1 MDTLLELTLALLAA
15 VGLLCL
21 GWALFG
27 KLLTPLGKLGAPLY
41 AVVRGEGDGS
51 GLEHT
56 VNSLIWLRG
65 KDLTDCPVIVVDAG
79 LDEEGRQV
87 AARLKQRWPAI
98 RLCSPEE
105 LPELIA

>member
-1 MDTLLELTLALLAA
+1 MDSLLELTLALLAA

-41 AVVRGEGDGS
+41 AVVRGEGDGG
-51 GLEHT
+51 GLEPT

-65 KDLTDCPVIVVDAG
+65 KDLTDCPVILVDAG
-79 LDEEGRQV
+79 LNEEGRQV
-87 AARLKQRWPAI
+87 AERLLRRWPAI

-105 LPELIA
+105 LPERIK

>member
-1 MDTLLELTLALLAA
+1 MDSLLELTLALLAA

-41 AVVRGEGDGS
+41 AVVRGEGDGG

-65 KDLTDCPVIVVDAG
+65 KDLTDCPVILVDAG
-79 LDEEGRQV
+79 LNEEGRQV
-87 AARLKQRWPAI
+87 AERLLRRWPAI

-105 LPELIA
+105 LPERIK

>member
-1 MDTLLELTLALLAA
+1 MGTLLELTLALLGT

-27 KLLTPLGKLGAPLY
+27 KLLTPVGKLGAPLFV
-41 AVVRGEGDGS
+41 VVRGEGDGT

-65 KDLTDCPVIVVDAG
+65 KDLTDCPILLVDAG
-79 LDEEGRQV
+79 LNEEGRQV
-87 AARLKQRWPAI
+87 AGYLLERWPAI
-98 RLCSPEE
+98 RLCTPEE
-105 LPELIA
+105 LPEQIK